1 MISSLSVPGSIISG
15 IVSDAQDCADA
26 YELRARVLER
36 LARPFAFDSA
46 IIVPVRSDVGL
57 PASVGKDRK
66 VIMQFLAER
75 ERYELDTRKGWLA
88 ARAGGGGFI
97 DTDVYT
103 LDERLNLPF
112 FAEIIRPQGITSQLV
127 AHVTFQERK
136 TCILHLCRHGRTRPF
151 RARDLEKL
159 LPILPSIAV
168 SHAAFDGA
176 AASRAATPPT
186 VLPERAEVGAFR
198 ELFETLSPREREIAR
213 YVAYGYRNR
222 DIALAV
228 GSSPHTVRNHLYQVF
243 AKLGTSGRTEL
254 AVWMERSGLAVRSY

>member
-1 MISSLSVPGSIISG
+1 MAVAGSIISG

-26 YELRARVLER
+26 SELRSRVLAR
-36 LARPFAFDSA
+36 LAGPLSFDSA
-46 IIVPVRSDVGL
+46 IVLPVRADVGL

-66 VIMQFLAER
+66 VVSQFLAQR
-75 ERYELDTRKGWLA
+75 ERYELDTRKGWEA
-88 ARAGGGGFI
+88 AKAGGGAFI
-97 DTDVYT
+97 DTEVYT

-127 AHVTFQERK
+127 AHVTFQQRK
-136 TCILHLCRHGRTRPF
+136 TCIIHLCRHGRTRPF
-151 RARDLEKL
+151 RSRDLERF
-159 LPILPSIAV
+159 LPILPSIGV

-176 AASRAATPPT
+176 AATRAQSAAETPAHH
-186 VLPERAEVGAFR
+186 LAEVGAFR
-198 ELFETLSPREREIAR
+198 ELFGTLSPREREIAR

-243 AKLGTSGRTEL
+243 AKLGTTGRTEL